1 MVSCFSSCS
10 RFFRMFDFFQSSKF
24 LRYNGDAEYKSTTG
38 GFTSVAVVIIFVILF
53 SSMGLRTIKKEII
66 SSSVDTQSSVE
77 PSELTV
83 NLGPSGDTMFGV
95 TVYGLNLSSIP
106 KLFDVEVFVRTYQN
120 GVYVNKTAVP
130 MEQCTSEHFNFGS
143 DLESASNRLAFS
155 SMLCPQIGQTYSI
168 QGKPSSA
175 VANFLS
181 VVIRRCNTATDIF
194 CANDTTYS
202 MAEVG
207 VGRFAMAVPFV
218 NVQVNP
224 GSQEYRKYY
233 LEDQNIFYFNSQLGT
248 LAFARISEDVIKTD
262 LSLMPY
268 EQVQEERILRIAD

>member
-1 MVSCFSSCS
+1 M
-10 RFFRMFDFFQSSKF
+10 
-24 LRYNGDAEYKSTTG
+24 
-38 GFTSVAVVIIFVILF
+38 
-53 SSMGLRTIKKEII
+53 
-66 SSSVDTQSSVE
+66 
-77 PSELTV
+77 
-83 NLGPSGDTMFGV
+83 
-95 TVYGLNLSSIP
+95 
-106 KLFDVEVFVRTYQN
+106 RTYQN

-143 DLESASNRLAFS
+143 DLTSALNRLEFS

-181 VVIRRCNTATDIF
+181 VVIRRCDPATDLF
-194 CANDTTYS
+194 CANDTIYN
-202 MAEVG
+202 MAELG
-207 VGRFAMAVPFV
+207 VGRFVMAIPFV

-224 GSQEYRKYY
+224 GSQEYKIFY

-248 LAFARISEDVIKTD
+248 LAFAKISRDVIKTD

-268 EQVQEERILRIAD
+268 EQVQEETILRIAE